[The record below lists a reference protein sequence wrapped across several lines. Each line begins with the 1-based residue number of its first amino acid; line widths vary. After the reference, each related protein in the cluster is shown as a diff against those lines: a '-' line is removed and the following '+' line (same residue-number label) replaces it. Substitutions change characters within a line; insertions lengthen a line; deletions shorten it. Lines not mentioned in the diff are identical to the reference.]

1 MDKFIKANSLRMSSL
16 LPLCAV
22 SSPKH
27 CAMHIALEELFYMDG
42 TDVLV
47 VGTGECAYYSRK
59 NLFPNG
65 RLNWA
70 YELSDREV
78 VFGDIGGVETALR
91 MMAESGRKVVCIS
104 TCIPS
109 LTGLDLVSLCD
120 KTGAVYLSAA
130 DYERIDPSDILE
142 DLYSVLFAGFPA
154 GSQGGKS
161 VWRGTP
167 ASISAAAD
175 LLKAEKHIICER
187 KYRKMLSEK
196 AKTYNIHIFDDTCFH
211 PLADYAD
218 ACTELD
224 ISGEEMLEMERLAED
239 LRGSRWNIRSA
250 RALSLASFLRSCGAE
265 CPFLIQ
271 AGFTRT
277 EYEICRT
284 LGETQICIDAA
295 EALPSADDVKT
306 LDLVDE
312 ENKKGV
318 RFGFRELLHLLQ
330 RMVALCR

>member
-1 MDKFIKANSLRMSSL
+1 MDKFIKANSLKMFPH
-16 LPLCAV
+16 LPIGAV

-47 VGTGECAYYSRK
+47 VGVGECAYYSRK

-120 KTGAVYLSAA
+120 KTGAIYLSAA

-224 ISGEEMLEMERLAED
+224 ISGEEMLEMERLQRICVA
-239 LRGSRWNIRSA
+239 
-250 RALSLASFLRSCGAE
+250 
-265 CPFLIQ
+265 
-271 AGFTRT
+271 AGGI
-277 EYEICRT
+277 Y
-284 LGETQICIDAA
+284 
-295 EALPSADDVKT
+295 
-306 LDLVDE
+306 
-312 ENKKGV
+312 V
-318 RFGFRELLHLLQ
+318 RR
-330 RMVALCR
+330 ALCRSLLFYVPAGRNALFSYRRVLRVRNMKFVVRSEGRRSV

>member
-1 MDKFIKANSLRMSSL
+1 MDKFIKANSLKMFPH
-16 LPLCAV
+16 LPIGAV

-78 VFGDIGGVETALR
+78 VFGDSVGVETVLR
-91 MMAESGRKVVCIS
+91 TMAGSGRKVVCIS

-120 KTGAVYLSAA
+120 KTGAIYLSAA
-130 DYERIDPSDILE
+130 DYGYIDSSDILE
-142 DLYSVLFAGFPA
+142 DLYSVLFSGFSAGTQ
-154 GSQGGKS
+154 SGKS
-161 VWRGTP
+161 IWLGTP
-167 ASISAAAD
+167 ASISKATD

-277 EYEICRT
+277 EYEICRK
-284 LGETQICIDAA
+284 LGETQICMNAA
-295 EALPSADDVKT
+295 AVLPSSDDART

-318 RFGFRELLHLLQ
+318 RFGFRELLRLLR

>member
-1 MDKFIKANSLRMSSL
+1 MDKFIKANSLKMFPH
-16 LPLCAV
+16 LPIGAV

-27 CAMHIALEELFYMDG
+27 CAMHVALEELFYMDG

-47 VGTGECAYYSRK
+47 VGVGECAYYSRK

-120 KTGAVYLSAA
+120 KTGAIYLSAA

-196 AKTYNIHIFDDTCFH
+196 AKKYNIYIFDDTYFH
-211 PLADYAD
+211 PLADYVGAR
-218 ACTELD
+218 TKLD
-224 ISGEEMLEMERLAED
+224 ISGEEMIEMERLAD
-239 LRGSRWNIRSA
+239 NLRGSRWNIRSA

-265 CPFLIQ
+265 CSFLIQ

-284 LGETQICIDAA
+284 LGETQICINAA

>member
-1 MDKFIKANSLRMSSL
+1 M
-16 LPLCAV
+16 
-22 SSPKH
+22 
-27 CAMHIALEELFYMDG
+27 
-42 TDVLV
+42 
-47 VGTGECAYYSRK
+47 
-59 NLFPNG
+59 
-65 RLNWA
+65 
-70 YELSDREV
+70 
-78 VFGDIGGVETALR
+78 
-91 MMAESGRKVVCIS
+91 
-104 TCIPS
+104 
-109 LTGLDLVSLCD
+109 
-120 KTGAVYLSAA
+120 
-130 DYERIDPSDILE
+130 
-142 DLYSVLFAGFPA
+142 LFAGFPA

-224 ISGEEMLEMERLAED
+224 ISGEEMLEMERLAD
-239 LRGSRWNIRSA
+239 NLRGSRWNIRSA

-284 LGETQICIDAA
+284 LGETQICINAA
-295 EALPSADDVKT
+295 AALPSSDDART

>member
-109 LTGLDLVSLCD
+109 LIGLDLVSLCD

-175 LLKAEKHIICER
+175 LLKAENILYASANI
-187 KYRKMLSEK
+187 
-196 AKTYNIHIFDDTCFH
+196 AK
-211 PLADYAD
+211 
-218 ACTELD
+218 
-224 ISGEEMLEMERLAED
+224 
-239 LRGSRWNIRSA
+239 
-250 RALSLASFLRSCGAE
+250 
-265 CPFLIQ
+265 
-271 AGFTRT
+271 
-277 EYEICRT
+277 
-284 LGETQICIDAA
+284 
-295 EALPSADDVKT
+295 
-306 LDLVDE
+306 
-312 ENKKGV
+312 
-318 RFGFRELLHLLQ
+318 
-330 RMVALCR
+330 

>member
-1 MDKFIKANSLRMSSL
+1 MDKFIKANSLKMFPH
-16 LPLCAV
+16 LPIGAV

-47 VGTGECAYYSRK
+47 VGVGECAYYSRK

-120 KTGAVYLSAA
+120 KTGAIYLSAA
-130 DYERIDPSDILE
+130 DYGYIDSSDILE
-142 DLYSVLFAGFPA
+142 DLYSVLFSGFPA
-154 GSQGGKS
+154 GTQSGKS
-161 VWRGTP
+161 IWLGTP
-167 ASISAAAD
+167 ASISMATD

-187 KYRKMLSEK
+187 KYRKMIFEK
-196 AKTYNIHIFDDTCFH
+196 AKKYNIYIFDDTYFH

-224 ISGEEMLEMERLAED
+224 ISGEEMIEMERLAD
-239 LRGSRWNIRSA
+239 NLRGSRWNIRSA

-295 EALPSADDVKT
+295 EALPSADDART